1 MVKVGQYFSQPVKLK
16 YGVPQGSVVGPI
28 LFTMYTSPLKDIIQ
42 KHGISCHTYADD
54 TQLYLTFRPGVD
66 INNVCSRLEE
76 CICDIKR
83 WMLCNKLKLN
93 DEKTE
98 VLLLGS
104 PYFLKKV
111 PSITLWIG
119 DSLVR
124 STSCA
129 KNLGVLFD
137 SEMNMHKFVH
147 QKVSAA
153 IYYLRSI
160 AHYRHY
166 LSLDATKA
174 LVHAYVTSR
183 LNYCFYCVNI
193 SYLVD
198 QCICPA
204 RSRSR
209 QTLDKNVLSWALTGT
224 GSVLLI
230 RQVS

>member
-1 MVKVGQYFSQPVKLK
+1 MVLLVLLDLSADFDTIDHNILLLRLRSHFGITGNALNWFASYLSDRSQMVKVGQYFSQPVKFK
-16 YGVPQGSVVGPI
+16 YGVPQGSVLSPI
-28 LFTMYTSPLKDIIQ
+28 LFTMYPTPLKDIIQ
-42 KHGISCHTYADD
+42 KHGISYHIYADD

-66 INNVCSRLEE
+66 INNVCSQLEE
-76 CICDIKR
+76 CICDLKR

-111 PSITLWIG
+111 PSITLQIG

-137 SEMNMHKFVH
+137 SEMNMHKFIH

-153 IYYLRSI
+153 MYYLYS
-160 AHYRHY
+160 
-166 LSLDATKA
+166 
-174 LVHAYVTSR
+174 
-183 LNYCFYCVNI
+183 
-193 SYLVD
+193 
-198 QCICPA
+198 
-204 RSRSR
+204 
-209 QTLDKNVLSWALTGT
+209 
-224 GSVLLI
+224 
-230 RQVS
+230 

>member
-16 YGVPQGSVVGPI
+16 HGVPLGSVLGPI
-28 LFTMYTSPLKDIIQ
+28 LFTMYTTPLKDIIQ
-42 KHGISCHTYADD
+42 KHGVSYHTYADD

-66 INNVCSRLEE
+66 INNVCSQFEE

-111 PSITLWIG
+111 PSITLQIG

-153 IYYLRSI
+153 MYYIRSI
-160 AHYRHY
+160 ACCRRY
-166 LSLDATKA
+166 LTLDATKA

-183 LNYCFYCVNI
+183 LHYCN
-193 SYLVD
+193 S
-198 QCICPA
+198 
-204 RSRSR
+204 
-209 QTLDKNVLSWALTGT
+209 
-224 GSVLLI
+224 LLLRLAKKSI
-230 RQVS
+230 NKL